1 MDQGTPLVLKEN
13 NRHTVIGMFLHQQ
26 DKCALYAQLSPEVID
41 WVHRVSDWTQESNC
55 ATLTGCACGIMNEDP
70 TPTRHKRSPSKSK
83 SHQVHQHNNFT
94 IKNFHAGPGRSKE
107 RNKFS
112 NSSVNAVD
120 HKNSKSSKL
129 KPHIGNKKKN
139 GKKFPESKVSTNATE
154 KPSVVEYGSDY
165 INAGPDVTYNKYP
178 WMALIMNRLDMSV
191 YPSPAN
197 KAWYEQNPPGAGG
210 KYDMCGGALLTNKHV
225 ITTADCAITVPYSN
239 VYEIQEAEKMLVKL
253 GYVDKWHGE
262 WLKVKEL
269 FPHPDAF
276 KDAETGK
283 NNNLGKL
290 YKSTVIDSHPLSF
303 QLFWS

>member
-83 SHQVHQHNNFT
+83 SHQVHNNFT
-94 IKNFHAGPGRSKE
+94 IKEFQAERSKDG
-107 RNKFS
+107 NKFS
-112 NSSVNAVD
+112 NSSANAVD
-120 HKNSKSSKL
+120 HKKSKSA
-129 KPHIGNKKKN
+129 KPHSNKKKN
-139 GKKFPESKVSTNATE
+139 GKKFPQSKVLRNATE
-154 KPSVVEYGSDY
+154 EPAVEYGSDY

-197 KAWYEQNPPGAGG
+197 KAWYEQHPPGAGG

-225 ITTADCAITVPYSN
+225 ITTADCAIKVPYSN
-239 VYEIQEAEKMLVKL
+239 VFEMQEARKMLVKL
-253 GYVDKWHGE
+253 GYVDKWHGD

-276 KDAETGK
+276 KDEETGK
-283 NNNLGKL
+283 NNNLGKGSL
-290 YKSTVIDSHPLSF
+290 
-303 QLFWS
+303 

>member
-1 MDQGTPLVLKEN
+1 MKPQLFPGNMDQGTPLVLKEN

-83 SHQVHQHNNFT
+83 SHQVHNNFT
-94 IKNFHAGPGRSKE
+94 IKEFQAERSKDG
-107 RNKFS
+107 NKFS
-112 NSSVNAVD
+112 NSSANAVD
-120 HKNSKSSKL
+120 HKKSKSA
-129 KPHIGNKKKN
+129 KPHSNKKKN
-139 GKKFPESKVSTNATE
+139 GKKFPQSKVLRNATE
-154 KPSVVEYGSDY
+154 EPAVEYGSDY

-197 KAWYEQNPPGAGG
+197 KAWYEQHPPGAGG

-225 ITTADCAITVPYSN
+225 ITTADCAIKVPYSN
-239 VYEIQEAEKMLVKL
+239 VFEMQEARKMLVKL
-253 GYVDKWHGE
+253 GYVDKWHGD

-276 KDAETGK
+276 KDEETGK

-290 YKSTVIDSHPLSF
+290 YL
-303 QLFWS
+303 